1 MRKSR
6 VSALFL
12 IAAQAIG
19 QLALLGVTPVLTRSF
34 TPTELG
40 PYQIALSLALL
51 IQPALTLRLEVYIP
65 TKHTQGE
72 VSRMFQ
78 IGMIW
83 MLVIASAGIIS
94 AVVPLSLGH
103 PEIAE
108 IILMAVLMSL
118 AYGGAALDSAI
129 LIRAGQRRRLA
140 IRSFLAGTVGALL
153 QLCVAL
159 WLPSVL
165 YLACAIL
172 AGRAISILVS
182 RDWRTHRGDPSP
194 HNRVLPS
201 AGRLALTIVS
211 SFAWNASSQSISLV
225 SGAFLGAGP
234 AGVAGT
240 SQRIASAPVTFIG
253 QSLNQLIQESLSR
266 EVRDRTGQLTQTTFA
281 HVFKLSML
289 SIALAAVISVLAPLL
304 AEPIL
309 GKGWGEVG
317 VIVAILAWPFSLQ
330 FAVGPATVLLP
341 MLRKELSLFS
351 LQIGRLVLV
360 ALPTVVAAAY
370 GGSLQQ
376 ICIVYSA
383 TMVLSYVVAGFLL
396 WTHARQFD
404 RENLRGA

>member
-1 MRKSR
+1 
-6 VSALFL
+6 
-12 IAAQAIG
+12 
-19 QLALLGVTPVLTRSF
+19 
-34 TPTELG
+34 
-40 PYQIALSLALL
+40 
-51 IQPALTLRLEVYIP
+51 
-65 TKHTQGE
+65 
-72 VSRMFQ
+72 
-78 IGMIW
+78 
-83 MLVIASAGIIS
+83 
-94 AVVPLSLGH
+94 
-103 PEIAE
+103 
-108 IILMAVLMSL
+108 
-118 AYGGAALDSAI
+118 
-129 LIRAGQRRRLA
+129 
-140 IRSFLAGTVGALL
+140 
-153 QLCVAL
+153 
-159 WLPSVL
+159 
-165 YLACAIL
+165 
-172 AGRAISILVS
+172 
-182 RDWRTHRGDPSP
+182 
-194 HNRVLPS
+194 
-201 AGRLALTIVS
+201 LALTIVS